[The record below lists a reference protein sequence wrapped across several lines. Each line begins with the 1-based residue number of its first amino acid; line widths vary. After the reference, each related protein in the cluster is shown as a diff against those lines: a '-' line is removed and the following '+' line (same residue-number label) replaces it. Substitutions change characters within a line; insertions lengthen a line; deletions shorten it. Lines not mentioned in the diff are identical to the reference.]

1 MNKVHI
7 DKIRLLDGKFN
18 SIQIGDLSDVK
29 IKNKEIIG
37 FDSDIRHS
45 NRMNIENKLMKII
58 FDIQIFALTNE
69 SKSDK
74 KLSAQFKMSF
84 NFYIENLDE
93 LVIPAKSVKSKSV
106 IFNIDA
112 ELGKTSVSVA
122 YSTARGMLINQNRG
136 LWVENAILPL
146 IKPDD
151 LLKTHK

>member
-58 FDIQIFALTNE
+58 FDIIDYFENFWR
-69 SKSDK
+69 KKKFDDK
-74 KLSAQFKMSF
+74 L
-84 NFYIENLDE
+84 E
-93 LVIPAKSVKSKSV
+93 P
-106 IFNIDA
+106 
-112 ELGKTSVSVA
+112 LG
-122 YSTARGMLINQNRG
+122 L
-136 LWVENAILPL
+136 
-146 IKPDD
+146 
-151 LLKTHK
+151 